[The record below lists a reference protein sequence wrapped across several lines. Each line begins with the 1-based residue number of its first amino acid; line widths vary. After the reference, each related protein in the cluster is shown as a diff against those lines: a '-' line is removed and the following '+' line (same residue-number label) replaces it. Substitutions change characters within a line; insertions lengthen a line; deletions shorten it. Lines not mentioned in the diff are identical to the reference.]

1 MILLKNKTC
10 EKPLQSNEFININ
23 GLHTTLV
30 ITVLKLYTAIL
41 MGNRSLDQEQLSKHQ
56 FLVMLVASF
65 Q

>member
-1 MILLKNKTC
+1 MDI
-10 EKPLQSNEFININ
+10 ININ